1 MEGEEGGNHSFPPLI
16 LFLRYESRSRQ
27 NTTPLLE
34 FCAFESR
41 TGVPESLGSEGVAVS
56 VIESQQTGIQSYLH
70 C

>member
-1 MEGEEGGNHSFPPLI
+1 MEGEEAGNHSFPLI
-16 LFLRYESRSRQ
+16 LFLRYESRQ

-34 FCAFESR
+34 FCAFKSR